1 MSIKNGFEK
10 RSSGKINAVNL
21 ILAFIA
27 MMQSGNKS
35 YLAWSRSFAMV
46 TGKTISKQGIFKK
59 MNKSWLNLLK
69 TLLQDVLKKQSQKG
83 VRRSLLSPFK
93 NVWVQDSTTLHL
105 PDIMSSRFKGNVS
118 RGKQKSVAK
127 INIVINVLTG
137 SCPVMEL
144 MGFTVNEQKLSGSI
158 LSIAKKGD
166 LVIRDLGYFVLS
178 VFTAMDT
185 EGIYFLSRLKYNV
198 GLYDIKTDK
207 KLELAR
213 LLKGKPYL
221 DRQLK
226 CGAEEKLVVRLVALK
241 LSPERAAERRRKA
254 KQDRDWRANH
264 SEDYYILLDYL
275 IFITNV
281 EPAKWNYKQVAQA
294 YRSRWNIEILFKSWK
309 SGFKM
314 EEMIPDDKTHTER
327 IESYIYMMLLYVA
340 WFHQI
345 ILIPFKWIIEKKT
358 QKQISILKTA
368 AYMIANFSNW
378 LCEGVGIK
386 DWRQLTY
393 FCCYEK
399 RAKPNAIAGLELF
412 YMKLG

>member
-1 MSIKNGFEK
+1 
-10 RSSGKINAVNL
+10 
-21 ILAFIA
+21 
-27 MMQSGNKS
+27 MQAGNKS
-35 YLAWSRSFAMV
+35 YLAWARALASI
-46 TGKTISKQGIFKK
+46 TGKTISKQAIFKK
-59 MNKSWLNLLK
+59 MNKSWVRFLK
-69 TLLQDVLKKQSQKG
+69 ALLQEVVRKQSLKG
-83 VRRSLLSPFK
+83 VKRSLLSPFT
-93 NVWVQDSTTLHL
+93 NVWLQDSTTIHL
-105 PDIMSSRFKGNVS
+105 PDIMSTGFKGNVS

-137 SCPVMEL
+137 FCPVMEL

-178 VFTAMDT
+178 VFTEMDT

-213 LLKGKPYL
+213 LLKGKSYL

-226 CGAEEKLVVRLVALK
+226 CGAEEKLVVRLVAIK

-254 KQDRDWRANH
+254 KQDRDWRMNH
-264 SEDYYILLDYL
+264 SEDYYTLLDYL

-309 SGFKM
+309 SGFRV
-314 EEMIPDDKTHTER
+314 EDMIPEDKIHTER
-327 IESYIYMMLLYVA
+327 IESYLYLMLLYIA

-345 ILIPFKWIIEKKT
+345 ILMPFKWIIEKKT
-358 QKQISILKTA
+358 QKQISILKTV
-368 AYMIANFSNW
+368 AYVMANFSDW
-378 LCEGVGIK
+378 LLEGMGTK
-386 DWRQLTY
+386 DWRQLAY

-399 RAKPNAIAGLELF
+399 RTKPNAIAGLELF
-412 YMKLG
+412 YKKLG